1 MEQIYNLIR
10 LNLIRFSLTLSLLL
24 NLFLNM
30 LLDSSFNILFA
41 SDLVQIY
48 PDKTNLISMK

>member
-30 LLDSSFNILFA
+30 LLDSSFNILFG
-41 SDLVQIY
+41 SDLVQIDL
-48 PDKTNLISMK
+48 DKINLISMK